1 MHMGETPVALPGA
14 GEAVISQGLAESLG
28 VSVGDAITVRD
39 SDMNPAELT
48 VSGVFE
54 NYVYNYVYVRPD
66 TLEAQWGYPPEV
78 KSAYVAVAE
87 GADPREEAAALS
99 SLEGVANVSA
109 NLDTVSY
116 THL

>member
-1 MHMGETPVALPGA
+1 M
-14 GEAVISQGLAESLG
+14 
-28 VSVGDAITVRD
+28 
-39 SDMNPAELT
+39 
-48 VSGVFE
+48 
-54 NYVYNYVYVRPD
+54 YVRPD

-109 NLDTVSY
+109 NLDMRDRVNSMMESLDYICLLY
-116 THL
+116 TSRCV